1 MSAREHQITVRFNAD
16 ELARLDERRPDGLTR
31 AQWLRELARGPAAG
45 GETPSRDQVVA
56 ALWQMT
62 KDGKVQAAVALERA
76 LRDRSGLRNE
86 PLDDGD
92 DDWLERF
99 VEHGREAG

>member
-1 MSAREHQITVRFNAD
+1 V
-16 ELARLDERRPDGLTR
+16 G
-31 AQWLRELARGPAAG
+31 
-45 GETPSRDQVVA
+45 
-56 ALWQMT
+56 
-62 KDGKVQAAVALERA
+62 LERA
-76 LRDRSGLRNE
+76 LRERSGLRNE

>member
-1 MSAREHQITVRFNAD
+1 MRG
-16 ELARLDERRPDGLTR
+16 PLTR
-31 AQWLRELARGPAAG
+31 PAYLRRLLQGPPPLDDPTHNEAVRILYALAKEGRVG
-45 GETPSRDQVVA
+45 
-56 ALWQMT
+56 
-62 KDGKVQAAVALERA
+62 AAVGLERA
-76 LRDRSGLRNE
+76 LRERSGLRNE